1 MPSNKDKS
9 LNQSKVESCCSSA
22 VDAVSVAKDDV
33 DRIKGDYKSRGLDL
47 CHFCGLR
54 FNVGERIPRIIVG
67 CGHTFCTSCL
77 SYFLRN
83 GNIRCP
89 MCRKILKGVETIEKL
104 PLNFNIL
111 YEVVTRDPLL
121 SSVNFDKCL

>member
-1 MPSNKDKS
+1 MKSDKPNRGPEDS
-9 LNQSKVESCCSSA
+9 HNSSCCNSENANQPPQSTHR
-22 VDAVSVAKDDV
+22 K
-33 DRIKGDYKSRGLDL
+33 IKGDYKARGLDF
-47 CHFCGLR
+47 CHFCGLK

-77 SYFLRN
+77 QYFLRN
-83 GNIRCP
+83 QNIRCP
-89 MCRKILKGVETIEKL
+89 MCRKILKGVENIEKL

-121 SSVNFDKCL
+121 S